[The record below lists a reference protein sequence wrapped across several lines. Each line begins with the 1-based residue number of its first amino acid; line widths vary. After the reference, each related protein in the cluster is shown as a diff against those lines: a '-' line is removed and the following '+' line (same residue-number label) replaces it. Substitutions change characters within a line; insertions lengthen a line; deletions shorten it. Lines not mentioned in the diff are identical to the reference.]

1 MIIRKILL
9 VILLILCLVIYTL
22 FIKKEKI
29 TPQDIQNI
37 EKTVDEIPQIEKDKP
52 KIDLKYNE
60 VFLEK
65 NYKEIYPKEGNKA
78 LEQMIPSLSE
88 ENTEKQKDFDIHVK
102 PEINFDKTTKEI
114 TIDGVQIQMEKKF

>member
-9 VILLILCLVIYTL
+9 VILLILCLIIYTL
-22 FIKKEKI
+22 FIKEEKI

-37 EKTVDEIPQIEKDKP
+37 EKTVDKIPQIEKDKP

-65 NYKEIYPKEGNKA
+65 NYKELYPQEGSKA
-78 LEQMIPSLSE
+78 LEQAIPPLTN
-88 ENTEKQKDFDIHVK
+88 ENTQKQEDFDIHVK